1 LNFAV
6 CEPVSI
12 ISGVLGAA
20 SSVAGHAQQQDAANA
35 ANAGRIA
42 NYKHQLKVRENN
54 WKRATSQWENDKI
67 NYDETIADN
76 SFAAQEGYARAQR
89 QLNEQFKA
97 AAFSE
102 QGDMIKL
109 LESTGQMAA
118 SGQTGRT
125 AQRLDDSV
133 MAAFGRNNAT
143 KAASLASS
151 KEGYQ
156 QQVDDI
162 RRQLRDENETAFD
175 QVAFAPQPDMAPQ
188 KPQMEKG
195 PSGLGLALGLAQ
207 TGLGAYQQHQSLKA
221 PQAFGFDNGGG
232 AGIPSLKIPRY
243 SPTSGMDWASN
254 NSQLVTGW

>member
-1 LNFAV
+1 M

-20 SSVAGHAQQQDAANA
+20 SSVAGHVGQQNAADA

-42 NYKHQLKVRENN
+42 NYKYQLKVRENN
-54 WKRATSQWENDKI
+54 WMRTKSNWENDKI
-67 NYDETIADN
+67 NYEESVADN

-102 QGDMIKL
+102 QGDMVKL
-109 LESTGQMAA
+109 LESTGVMAA
-118 SGQTGRT
+118 SGQTGRS
-125 AQRLDDSV
+125 AQRVDDSM
-133 MAAFGRNNAT
+133 MAAFGRNNSA

-156 QQVDDI
+156 QQVEDI
-162 RRQLRDENETAFD
+162 RRQQRDENESAFD
-175 QVAFAPQPDMAPQ
+175 QVAFAPIPDMAPQ

-195 PSGLGLALGLAQ
+195 PSGLGLAVGLAGA
-207 TGLGAYQQHQSLKA
+207 GLGAYAQHQALKA
-221 PQAFGFDNGGG
+221 PKAFGNEG
-232 AGIPSLKIPRY
+232 AGSLKIPQMPSSYKPSYAPSDWGTLNNRY
-243 SPTSGMDWASN
+243 F
-254 NSQLVTGW
+254 

>member
-1 LNFAV
+1 M

-20 SSVAGHAQQQDAANA
+20 SSVAGHVGQQNATNA
-35 ANAGRIA
+35 ANAGTIA

-54 WKRATSQWENDKI
+54 WMRTKSDWENDKI
-67 NYDETIADN
+67 NYEETVADD

-109 LESTGQMAA
+109 LESTGVMAA
-118 SGQTGRT
+118 SGQTGRS

-156 QQVDDI
+156 QQVEDI
-162 RRQLRDENETAFD
+162 RRQQRDENETAFD
-175 QVAFAPQPDMAPQ
+175 QVAFAPIPDMAPQ

-195 PSGLGLALGLAQ
+195 PSGLGLAVGLAGA
-207 TGLGAYQQHQSLKA
+207 GLGAYQQYKSLQAPKA
-221 PQAFGFDNGGG
+221 FD
-232 AGIPSLKIPRY
+232 SLKIPNAGNTY
-243 SPTSGMDWASN
+243 QNAAFNYDWAGT
-254 NSQLVTGW
+254 NSKLLP

>member
-1 LNFAV
+1 M
-6 CEPVSI
+6 
-12 ISGVLGAA
+12 GAA
-20 SSVAGHAQQQDAANA
+20 SSVAGHVGQQNAANA

-67 NYDETIADN
+67 NYEESVADN

-109 LESTGQMAA
+109 LESTGVMAA
-118 SGQTGRT
+118 SGQTGRS

-133 MAAFGRNNAT
+133 LAAFGRNNAT

-156 QQVDDI
+156 QQVEDI
-162 RRQLRDENETAFD
+162 RRQQRDENEAAFD
-175 QVAFAPQPDMAPQ
+175 QVAFAPQPDIAPQ
-188 KPQMEKG
+188 KPQMQKG
-195 PSGLGLALGLAQ
+195 PSGLGLAVGLAGA
-207 TGLGAYQQHQSLKA
+207 GLGAYQQYEALKA
-221 PQAFGFDNGGG
+221 PKAFTDK
-232 AGIPSLKIPRY
+232 PSLKIPKY
-243 SPTSGMDWASN
+243 SPTNGYDWASN

>member
-1 LNFAV
+1 M

-20 SSVAGHAQQQDAANA
+20 GSVAGHAQQQNATNA
-35 ANAGRIA
+35 ANAGRVA

-54 WKRATSQWENDKI
+54 WIRATSDWENDKI
-67 NYDETIADN
+67 NYEESVADS

-102 QGDMIKL
+102 QGYMIKL

-118 SGQTGRT
+118 SGRTGRS
-125 AQRLDDSV
+125 AQRIDDSM
-133 MAAFGRNNAT
+133 MAAFGRNNAS

-156 QQVDDI
+156 QQVEDI
-162 RRQLRDENETAFD
+162 RRQQRDENETAFD
-175 QVAFAPQPDMAPQ
+175 QVAFAPMPDMAPQ

-195 PSGLGLALGLAQ
+195 PSGLGLALGLA
-207 TGLGAYQQHQSLKA
+207 GAGVGAYQQHQSLQA
-221 PQAFGFDNGGG
+221 PNAFNVGGG
-232 AGIPSLKIPRY
+232 SGFGNTPNLSSLNIPRF
-243 SPTSGMDWASN
+243 SPTNGYDFNTSSSRLIN
-254 NSQLVTGW
+254 

>member
-1 LNFAV
+1 M

-12 ISGVLGAA
+12 ISGVMGAA
-20 SSVAGHAQQQDAANA
+20 STVAGYSQQQDATNA
-35 ANAGRIA
+35 ANAGRVA

-54 WKRATSQWENDKI
+54 WMRAKGNWENDKI
-67 NYDETIADN
+67 NYEETVADN

-118 SGQTGRT
+118 SGRTGRS
-125 AQRLDDSV
+125 AQRVDDSMV
-133 MAAFGRNNAT
+133 AAWGRNNAT

-156 QQVDDI
+156 QQVEDI
-162 RRQLRDENETAFD
+162 RRQQRDENESAFD

-207 TGLGAYQQHQSLKA
+207 TGLGAWQQNEALKA
-221 PQAFGFDNGGG
+221 PKAFDWDGGSK
-232 AGIPSLKIPRY
+232 IPSLKIPQFK
-243 SPTSGMDWASN
+243 PGGTLDWATSN
-254 NSQLVTGW
+254 NSLLN

>member
-1 LNFAV
+1 MSLAT
-6 CEPVSI
+6 
-12 ISGVLGAA
+12 GALGAVG
-20 SSVAGHAQQQDAANA
+20 SYSQQQNAANA
-35 ANAGRIA
+35 ANASSIA

-54 WKRATSQWENDKI
+54 WMRTKGNWENDKI
-67 NYDETIADN
+67 NYEETVADN

-118 SGQTGRT
+118 SGRTGRS
-125 AQRLDDSV
+125 AQRVDDSM

-151 KEGYQ
+151 TEGYQ
-156 QQVDDI
+156 QQVEDI
-162 RRQLRDENETAFD
+162 RRQQRDENETAFD

-195 PSGLGLALGLAQ
+195 PSGLGLALGLAGA
-207 TGLGAYQQHQSLKA
+207 GLGAYQQHKSL
-221 PQAFGFDNGGG
+221 QASNAFNNGGE
-232 AGIPSLKIPRY
+232 ALKIPQMPSTYKPSYAPADWGSLNNRY
-243 SPTSGMDWASN
+243 F
-254 NSQLVTGW
+254 

>member
-1 LNFAV
+1 MAT
-6 CEPVSI
+6 
-12 ISGVLGAA
+12 GALGAVG
-20 SSVAGHAQQQDAANA
+20 SYSQQQNAANA

-42 NYKHQLKVRENN
+42 NYKHQLKVREQN
-54 WKRATSQWENDKI
+54 WMRAKGDWENDKI
-67 NYDETIADN
+67 NYEESVADN

-118 SGQTGRT
+118 SGRTGRS
-125 AQRLDDSV
+125 AQRVDDSIV
-133 MAAFGRNNAT
+133 AAWGRNNAT

-162 RRQLRDENETAFD
+162 NRQQNDANESAFD

-188 KPQMEKG
+188 KPMMENG
-195 PSGLGLALGLAQ
+195 PSKLGLVTGIAQAGLGGFS
-207 TGLGAYQQHQSLKA
+207 TYQSLKA
-221 PQAFGFDNGGG
+221 PKAFTPQNN
-232 AGIPSLKIPRY
+232 SLKIPRM
-243 SPTSGMDWASN
+243 SPTGNIDWASN